1 MRTEGIA
8 CLVFSQPTLCG
19 HTPVFSLLPKPA
31 PPALLSVWGWDSF
44 LFDVPDWSG
53 MSGVQLSSSPES
65 PGADGVGE
73 GEGVC
78 LESKANS
85 SYAET

>member
-1 MRTEGIA
+1 
-8 CLVFSQPTLCG
+8 
-19 HTPVFSLLPKPA
+19 
-31 PPALLSVWGWDSF
+31 
-44 LFDVPDWSG
+44 